1 MQKDEE
7 DIKIPFFR
15 YIFIAGILIIIV
27 LALYFWNFGFYGF
40 SNSQG
45 DWGTFGDFI
54 GGTLNPLLAFLSLI
68 ALLTTIKIQSQEL
81 KETRKEIKDSS
92 TALQEQSKSIKIQ
105 IFENTFFN
113 MIDVYSS
120 IVSNLYLKEFKIA
133 KSTFGKVT
141 VKFLDNFIE
150 INKNEATKERE
161 CIAQLL
167 NILEA
172 YLKLKLFVSYDK
184 NLYDNFH
191 NNYEDKIGHYF
202 GFIYQILKFIKDEEE
217 SNTKFDSKKYAYLFR
232 SLFSKSEL
240 TLLAYHCLGSIGGKK
255 FKRLVEYF
263 EFFEHLPIKKLN
275 NKLVLEYDKSVFGRS
290 DKWKKHIDS
299 ITSKN

>member
-1 MQKDEE
+1 M
-7 DIKIPFFR
+7 
-15 YIFIAGILIIIV
+15 
-27 LALYFWNFGFYGF
+27 
-40 SNSQG
+40 
-45 DWGTFGDFI
+45 

-92 TALQEQSKSIKIQ
+92 AALQEQSKSIKIQ
-105 IFENTFFN
+105 NFENTFFN

-120 IVSNLYLKEFKIA
+120 IVSNLSLKEFKIA
-133 KSTFGKVT
+133 KSIDGKIT
-141 VKFLDNFIE
+141 VKFLDDFIK
-150 INKNEATKERE
+150 INKNEETKERE

-172 YLKLKLFVSYDK
+172 YLELKLFISYDK

-202 GFIYQILKFIKDEEE
+202 GFIYQVLRFIKDEEE
-217 SNTKFDSKKYAYLFR
+217 SNPKFDSKKYAYLFR

-255 FKRLVEYF
+255 FKGLVEYF
-263 EFFEHLPIKKLN
+263 EFFEHLPIKKLD
-275 NKLVLEYDKSVFGRS
+275 KELVLKYDKSVFGRS